1 MPEFTITRQIDAP
14 VETVWELLHDFGDIQ
29 RWSAGVKASELTS
42 DGPVAKGSSRHC
54 DFSPMGGVEERV
66 DLHVPNERLT
76 VDLYKTYK
84 LPISGAI
91 ADFNI
96 PPDNG
101 GTALTIHYSYTPN
114 LMGRLMR
121 KQTDKQ
127 MRKGMGG
134 LAKDLQ
140 RASES
145 LASDRA

>member
-42 DGPVAKGSSRHC
+42 DGPVVEGSSRRC
-54 DFSPMGGVEERV
+54 DFSMMGSVDERV

-76 VDLYKTYK
+76 VDMYKTYK
-84 LPISGAI
+84 LPISGAT

-96 PPDNG
+96 TPDNG

-145 LASDRA
+145 LTSDRA

>member
-1 MPEFTITRQIDAP
+1 MPEFTTTRQIDAP

-42 DGPVAKGSSRHC
+42 DGPVVEGSSRRC
-54 DFSPMGGVEERV
+54 DFTPMGGVEERV

-76 VDLYKTYK
+76 VELYKTYK
-84 LPISGAI
+84 LPISGAT

-96 PPDNG
+96 TPDNG

-145 LASDRA
+145 LAGDRA